1 MLDKKIV
8 FVLAI
13 IFVVFV
19 GLFILSYFDS
29 SDAVDID
36 ENTDRFDYTS
46 KPVTVWDSSSH
57 EFKFHQ
63 IITSKYNQS
72 FDNISIDVIFY
83 NHGKIIGIQSSDI
96 DEIDDG
102 SFDLD
107 FSIKLDSQPTSFIYN
122 VPYVNWT

>member
-46 KPVTVWDSSSH
+46 KPVTVWYSSSH